1 MNMHVKDSSFQ
12 QPSLSRH
19 LTEAELV
26 EFAKELDAV
35 RQDVLDDIGEKDE
48 KYIKRVY
55 ATIRYSSLIGRGLL
69 FAGWFPPAWI
79 AGTALL
85 GFAKIME
92 NMELGHNVMHGQYDW
107 MNDPKFQGS
116 TYEWDIVGT
125 SDDWRQTHNFKHHT
139 YTNIKGMDDD
149 IGYGILRLFPEQR
162 WKKGHLLQPL
172 YSIPFCLL
180 FQWGVAIQNLE
191 LGKYFKGRMSKEE
204 FQSRWHPMRRKMS
217 KQLFKDYVFFPVIA
231 GPAFLPVLLGN
242 MVANGM
248 RNIWTFSIIFC
259 GHFTKNVEVF
269 PKSVMENEGRGHW
282 YMRQIRGSSNL
293 TGSTPFHILTG
304 HLSHQIEH
312 HLYPDIP
319 ARRYPEMSVKVKA
332 ICEKYGQFYN
342 NASLVKQY
350 GSVLKR
356 IVKYA
361 FPDRKAKVLKSV
373 KA

>member
-1 MNMHVKDSSFQ
+1 MNMAVQTQYFKNPKNRELTQ
-12 QPSLSRH
+12 QQLDDLAR
-19 LTEAELV
+19 
-26 EFAKELDAV
+26 ELDAIK
-35 RQDVLDDIGEKDE
+35 QEVLDDLGEKDE

-55 ATIRYSSLIGRGLL
+55 ATIRYSSMLGRACL

-79 AGTALL
+79 LGTGLL

-107 MNDPKFQGS
+107 MNDPKFNGT

-125 SDDWRQTHNFKHHT
+125 ADDWRQTHNFKHHT

-149 IGYGILRLFPEQR
+149 IGYGVLRLFPEQR
-162 WKKGHLLQPL
+162 WKKGYLLQPL

-191 LGKYFKGRMSKEE
+191 IGKYLKGRMSKEE
-204 FQSRWHPMRRKMS
+204 FQRRLTPMKNKWG
-217 KQLFKDYVFFPVIA
+217 KQLFKDYIFFPLIA
-231 GPAFLPVLLGN
+231 GPAALPVLAGN

-248 RNIWTFSIIFC
+248 RNVWTFSIIFC
-259 GHFTKNVEVF
+259 GHFTKEVEVF
-269 PKSVMENEGRGHW
+269 PKSVLENESRGHW

-293 TGSTPFHILTG
+293 TGSEAFHILTG

-312 HLYPDIP
+312 HLYPDVP
-319 ARRYPEMSVKVKA
+319 ARRYRKMAPKVEAVCK
-332 ICEKYGQFYN
+332 KYGLHYN

-350 GSVLKR
+350 GSVIKR
-356 IVKYA
+356 I
-361 FPDRKAKVLKSV
+361 LKFALPF
-373 KA
+373 KK